1 MAMRSFTK
9 WLLVPVALVLAACG
23 GDKAADDSLKN
34 DLALASQMQP
44 YQPQQFMS
52 PAEAGLAGNAAQQPN
67 AMGQAGY
74 YPQASAPVSYPQP
87 RPATVRRVRTA
98 RRTSSSGTYGRSG
111 GVYYPA
117 PVHREPVRN
126 TRRDAVIGAAA
137 GGVLGAVTSRDRVK
151 GAVIGAVA
159 GGVLGGIIGHTID
172 VKQPQY

>member
-1 MAMRSFTK
+1 MRSFTK

-67 AMGQAGY
+67 VMGQAGY
-74 YPQASAPVSYPQP
+74 YPQASAPISYPQP
-87 RPATVRRVRTA
+87 RPATVRRVRTT